1 MWKLSTTANILSVW
15 FEKTEPPF
23 FSLFSKASIS
33 SVSAISEEMQDEL
46 TVKEVRDW
54 CRNEELNLTF
64 YKQRHNS
71 MVTVQALKNRT
82 QNPRP
87 QMSRCLP
94 TADGTDASEGT
105 DLLL

>member
-23 FSLFSKASIS
+23 FSLFSKVSIS

-46 TVKEVRDW
+46 TVKEARDW

-71 MVTVQALKNRT
+71 MVTVQALKN
-82 QNPRP
+82 PRP
-87 QMSRCLP
+87 QMSRCPP
-94 TADGTDASEGT
+94 TAHGADASEGT